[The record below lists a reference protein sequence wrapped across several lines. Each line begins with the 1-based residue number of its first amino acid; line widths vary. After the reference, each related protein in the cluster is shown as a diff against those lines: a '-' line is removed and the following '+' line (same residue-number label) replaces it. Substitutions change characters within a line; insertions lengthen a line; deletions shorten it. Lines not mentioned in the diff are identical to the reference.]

1 MTSVMRSAWTGWIG
15 TMPIGSENAAMAA
28 TQAAAIFFFICIK
41 ITLPL
46 YWKSILPLY
55 KERVNLQA

>member
-15 TMPIGSENAAMAA
+15 TMPIGSETAAMAA
-28 TQAAAIFFFICIK
+28 TQAAAAFFFMFIK

-46 YWKSILPLY
+46 
-55 KERVNLQA
+55 